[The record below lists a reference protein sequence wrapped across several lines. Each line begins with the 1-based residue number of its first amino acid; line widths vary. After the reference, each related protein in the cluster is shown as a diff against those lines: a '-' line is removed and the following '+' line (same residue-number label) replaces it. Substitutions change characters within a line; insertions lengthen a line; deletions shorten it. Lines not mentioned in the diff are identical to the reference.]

1 MDGTFLTEEIESP
14 VFGHAETKKESTN
27 APTFRAT
34 LYPPHSSSCFSLSRL
49 RLASIG
55 QAAIGPGAQS
65 FTENV
70 ECRRSRDSS
79 TGARERERAKKTRG
93 MSSLWRQAV
102 NRLYHSSTTTEG
114 CKVSPSMSTNLS
126 IVERK

>member
-14 VFGHAETKKESTN
+14 VFGHAETKKGSTN

-79 TGARERERAKKTRG
+79 TGARERERESKEDQGYELAMAPSGEPPLPFLYHYRG
-93 MSSLWRQAV
+93 MQSFPIDVDEPFDR
-102 NRLYHSSTTTEG
+102 
-114 CKVSPSMSTNLS
+114 
-126 IVERK
+126 